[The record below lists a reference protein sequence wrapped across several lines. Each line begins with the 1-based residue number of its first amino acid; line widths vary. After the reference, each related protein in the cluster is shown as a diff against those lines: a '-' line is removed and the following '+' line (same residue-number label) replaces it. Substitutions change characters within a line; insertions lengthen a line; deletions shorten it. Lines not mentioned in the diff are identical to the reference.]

1 MTALALSHD
10 KTYVASGHATGHIQL
25 FDLNSPKA
33 PLHSVPPTT
42 WKAVASGQKE
52 GHIQGSRIISIGFVA
67 GRHAAI
73 VSADDRGLAFSHRLG
88 KILFVEASDI
98 LRILGKYQEDGLSS
112 TSRPGISYAPS
123 KSNYSL
129 PAPDTSLPRHRQA
142 RYSIFEMLPLPLG
155 TSPHPTDAY
164 SIVALLTP
172 TKLVVVGLKPTPK
185 TWFKRMRPRNGT
197 QGNSKSKGTMAWYPS
212 VSLLSSA
219 KPLSNVD
226 NTLANPLLVYTWGPQ
241 LHVIQVVES
250 QTKHVSQNAR
260 TGQRTEVEVGRIS
273 YQDIGWWS
281 TEEDVLSVQWLNARV
296 RLFASDSL
304 RIAALIKAILSKSSC
319 LQRRPYRFTMRKI
332 LR

>member
-1 MTALALSHD
+1 MITVNTVGAVTALALSHD

-33 PLHSVPPTT
+33 PSHSVPPTT
-42 WKAVASGQKE
+42 WQAVASGKKE

-73 VSADDRGLAFSHRLG
+73 VSADDRGLAFSHSLG

-98 LRILGKYQEDGLSS
+98 LRILGKYQEDGLPN

-123 KSNYSL
+123 KSNHSSS
-129 PAPDTSLPRHRQA
+129 APDTSLPRHRQA

-164 SIVALLTP
+164 NIVALLTP

-185 TWFKRMRPRNGT
+185 TWFKRMRPRKRT
-197 QGNSKSKGTMAWYPS
+197 QGHSKSKGTMAWYPS
-212 VSLLSSA
+212 VLPRSST
-219 KPLSNVD
+219 KPPSNLG

-241 LHVIQVVES
+241 LHIIQVVES
-250 QTKHVSQNAR
+250 QTKHVSQNTR
-260 TGQRTEVEVGRIS
+260 TGRRTEVEVGQIS
-273 YQDIGWWS
+273 YQDIGCWS
-281 TEEDVLSVQWLNARV
+281 TEGDVLSVQWLNARV
-296 RLFASDSL
+296 RLFAPGPP
-304 RIAALIKAILSKSSC
+304 RIITLI
-319 LQRRPYRFTMRKI
+319 
-332 LR
+332 